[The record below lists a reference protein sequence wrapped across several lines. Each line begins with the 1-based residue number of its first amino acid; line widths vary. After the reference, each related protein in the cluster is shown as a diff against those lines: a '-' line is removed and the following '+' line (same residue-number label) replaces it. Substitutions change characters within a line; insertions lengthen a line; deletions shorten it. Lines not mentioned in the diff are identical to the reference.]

1 MCFQT
6 AAHLI
11 SRGEISVIKMVTQ
24 ISQSTFVQDLD

>member
-11 SRGEISVIKMVTQ
+11 SRDEISVIKMVTQ
-24 ISQSTFVQDLD
+24 ISQSTFVEDLD